1 MEWVAYPFFRRSSQW
16 EELGSLLH
24 WNGTRVSWI
33 AGGFFTTVPPGM
45 PINYLL
51 MPLKW
56 KSENGSVM
64 SDSLR
69 PHGLYSSWNSLG
81 QNTGVGSFYLL
92 QGIFPTHG
100 SNPDLPHCGWI
111 LYQLSRKGSLRTL
124 EWVAYLFSSSFSQ
137 PRNQTGV
144 SFIAGGFFT
153 NWAIREPWG
162 SAGKESACNAWDP
175 GSIPELGKSP
185 GEGIG
190 YPLQYSWG
198 FPCDSAGKEFICNVG
213 DLGSIPVLGRS
224 PGERKSYPLQY
235 SGPEKSM
242 NCIVHGVAKNWM
254 QLRDF
259 HFTYHCTT
267 WEALKYAYP
276 TLLTE

>member
-1 MEWVAYPFFRRSSQW
+1 MCCPIGACQASAALMSCLKSFAITLVLPWSILLKKFYKWLKIA
-16 EELGSLLH
+16 GSLALESI
-24 WNGTRVSWI
+24 WP
-33 AGGFFTTVPPGM
+33 GFHACLF
-45 PINYLL
+45 YLL
-51 MPLKW
+51 PLKW

-144 SFIAGGFFT
+144 SCIAGGFFT

-162 SAGKESACNAWDP
+162 SAGKESACHA
-175 GSIPELGKSP
+175 
-185 GEGIG
+185 
-190 YPLQYSWG
+190 
-198 FPCDSAGKEFICNVG
+198 G
-213 DLGSIPVLGRS
+213 DLGSIPGLGRS
-224 PGERKSYPLQY
+224 PERGKATY
-235 SGPEKSM
+235 SS
-242 NCIVHGVAKNWM
+242 ILA
-254 QLRDF
+254 
-259 HFTYHCTT
+259 
-267 WEALKYAYP
+267 
-276 TLLTE
+276 